1 MNSEFKQKH
10 LKTILE
16 LSRKHNFSVDQ
27 VIKMYKSQFHL
38 VEHTIV
44 EDAVKPISERRSIK
58 LEGLGTFVFLPYI
71 ANKLTEQKRKKDE
84 RKIFLESSSQDGD
97 GAQSDKDND

>member
-10 LKTILE
+10 LKTIME

-38 VEHTIV
+38 VEHAIT
-44 EDAVKPISERRSIK
+44 DDSVKPIFERRTIK
-58 LEGLGTFVFLPYI
+58 LEGLGSFIFLPYI
-71 ANKLTEQKRKKDE
+71 ANKLTDLKRQKDE
-84 RKIFLESSSQDGD
+84 RKIFPESSSQDGD
-97 GAQSDKDND
+97 RAQFN